1 MLVVIE
7 NFNNHNLFTNIKN
20 LFIMKKVLLS
30 LLVLCAFVA
39 TTFGQNDR
47 ITFHNGKIVEGKVVK
62 LEEFTII
69 FKYAGED
76 AEQTISKL
84 VVGQILYSSGR
95 QEQVTEKIV
104 INGIDDWE
112 KVEILLDKSQIVG
125 LTKVDEVQGKTTAF
139 FAGYTSASGT
149 DKRSMKKLLEAAAAL
164 GCPFVYITAD
174 KDTKGGAQSGAY
186 GAQGNKKGIAYKY

>member
-1 MLVVIE
+1 MASWVR
-7 NFNNHNLFTNIKN
+7 
-20 LFIMKKVLLS
+20 KV
-30 LLVLCAFVA
+30 
-39 TTFGQNDR
+39 

-149 DKRSMKKLLEAAAAL
+149 DKRSMKKLLEA
-164 GCPFVYITAD
+164 
-174 KDTKGGAQSGAY
+174 
-186 GAQGNKKGIAYKY
+186 